1 MGHTALYFATS
12 SGHPD
17 VVKVLKTAGGDTALN
32 SATTRG
38 HPHEGTL
45 CC

>member
-12 SGHPD
+12 SGNPD
-17 VVKVLKTAGGDTALN
+17 MVKVLKTAGDTALN